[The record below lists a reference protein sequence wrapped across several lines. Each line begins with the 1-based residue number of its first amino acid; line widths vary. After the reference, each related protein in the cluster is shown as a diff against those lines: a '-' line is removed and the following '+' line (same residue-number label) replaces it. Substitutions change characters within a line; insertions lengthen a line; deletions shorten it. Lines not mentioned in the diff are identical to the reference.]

1 MSLSKSETAKLLA
14 FCAAYDQRT
23 IGKSDVEAWTEA
35 LDSPWVPDIDL
46 DEAQGAVVAHYRE
59 TSQRVNVAD
68 VLKRVKADRADRI
81 SRTALPRCPGTPA
94 TEEYRRAR
102 AEAGLLEPQRLRD
115 RLAQRKPEGAA

>member
-1 MSLSKSETAKLLA
+1 MMKSDVAKLLA

-59 TSQRVNVAD
+59 TSQRINVAD
-68 VLKRVKADRADRI
+68 VLKRVKSDRADRI
-81 SRTALPRCPGTPA
+81 SRTALPRHPGTPA

-102 AEAGLLEPQRLRD
+102 AEAGLLEPQQLRD
-115 RLAQRKPEGAA
+115 RLAQRKPGGAA